1 MRTPVLGF
9 QTADSLTSSELTL
22 LWREVYANYPVPL
35 PFTEDELARYVT
47 MSGIDL
53 SFSRIATLDNKAI
66 GLCFVAHE
74 EDEAWIGGFGVV
86 SAHRRTGIGLA
97 LMRHQNQLL
106 DEAGVRHTRLEVL
119 LTNRARRL
127 YANAGFIDRRR
138 LYSFN
143 SPAVGSAGDELVP
156 LSLEEL
162 AALHKRL
169 RCGASAPP
177 WQKNLSAVLRA
188 VERDHL
194 TAVGWRGPNGIS
206 AYAVEQARS
215 GLTHLVDV
223 AAECTV
229 SAEGIVAA
237 LASRSRGRRLSLGD
251 EPSSSPIAKAL
262 KRFGAAP
269 RAVRSEMVRMGR
281 PAERPAAQDLRHPQ
295 YA

>member
-1 MRTPVLGF
+1 MKTPVLGF
-9 QTADSLTSSELTL
+9 LTADSLTSSELTL

-35 PFTEDELARYVT
+35 PFTEDELARFIT

-53 SFSRIATLDNKAI
+53 SLSQVATVDNRAI
-66 GLCFVAHE
+66 GLCFVAQE

-86 SAHRRTGIGLA
+86 AAHRRTGIGLA
-97 LMRHQNQLL
+97 LMRHQNGLL

-127 YANAGFIDRRR
+127 YANAGFVDRRR

-143 SPAVGSAGDELVP
+143 SPAVGSHGDELVP

-169 RCGASAPP
+169 RTGPSAPP

-215 GLTHLVDV
+215 GLTDLVDV

-237 LASRSRGRRLSLGD
+237 LAARSRGRRLSLGD

-281 PAERPAAQDLRHPQ
+281 PVERPAAQDLRYPQ